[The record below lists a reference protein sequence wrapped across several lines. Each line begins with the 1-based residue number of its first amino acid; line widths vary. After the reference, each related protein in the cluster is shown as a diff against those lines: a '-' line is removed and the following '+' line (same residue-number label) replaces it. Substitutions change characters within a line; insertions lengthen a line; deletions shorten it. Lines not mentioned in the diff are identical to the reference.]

1 MPRKKT
7 KTVKFLHS
15 PSGKFN
21 LAYNC
26 GDEVD
31 LPKNLAEEVVDAKYA
46 VFVEKATS
54 TTKE

>member
-1 MPRKKT
+1 MSQKKRKVRFT
-7 KTVKFLHS
+7 LS
-15 PSGKFN
+15 PTGKFN
-21 LAYNC
+21 LGYHVNEEAS
-26 GDEVD
+26 